1 MAIIAEG
8 ELKKMRL
15 KIPILII
22 MIGLFGLATSA
33 GAFSYTTVGGDSSPF
48 PGIMFEL
55 TYSGT
60 GPTYHAQ
67 FTITDPNPAPGTP
80 PTWYADWFLIKF
92 DQDNRANLSNI
103 KLNGSDVSASWM
115 LLPPSP
121 DVGVSKGNAVETIPN
136 DGFSGIVLSAIANT
150 AATGTN
156 ILGGVDMNSDGAV
169 NTFEFDFTMTGGS
182 TVRTDFF
189 PFRVGFYS
197 TETLGHNAGTHQGWT
212 QLSKDLDDNGKVP
225 EPATMVLLG
234 SGLLGAALYKRFRKP
249 K

>member
-1 MAIIAEG
+1 M
-8 ELKKMRL
+8 LV
-15 KIPILII
+15 
-22 MIGLFGLATSA
+22 GLFGLATSA
-33 GAFSYTTVGGDSSPF
+33 GAFSYTTVSGDSSPF
-48 PGIMFEL
+48 LGIIFEL

-60 GPTYHAQ
+60 APTYHAQ
-67 FTITDPNPAPGTP
+67 FKITDPNPAPATP

-92 DQDNRANLSNI
+92 DQDNRASLSNI
-103 KLNGSDVSASWM
+103 KLNNVDVSSSWL

-150 AATGTN
+150 SATATN
-156 ILGGVDMNSDGAV
+156 ILGGINMNSSGAV

-182 TVRTDFF
+182 NIRDDYF

-197 TETLGHNAGTHQGWT
+197 TQTVGNHQGWT
-212 QLSKDLDDNGKVP
+212 QLSKDLNGNGGEVP
-225 EPATMVLLG
+225 EPISLILLG
-234 SGLLGAALYKRFRKP
+234 SGLAGAGIYRRFRKP